1 MPTSSPSVSHTPPAS
16 PGMEGLLEMSPPAV
30 VSWLIDQAIKVGA
43 SDLFLSCEQEDW
55 SVTLRHLGVIRPA
68 CRLPLAMGRHCVSH
82 LRAEANMDI
91 AEHHHP
97 HDGRCVYRTA
107 NGKQID
113 IRICSLPTLH
123 GEDLALR
130 LLDRE
135 SSLLSLNQIG
145 LLSPDDARME
155 RLLGYPGG
163 LLLFTGPTG
172 SGKTTTM
179 YACLQFLND
188 GHRRIH
194 TIEDPIEYTISG
206 LHQSQVNAKQGI
218 HFPDLLRGIIRQ
230 GPDVIMIGEIRDPET
245 AKTAVNAA
253 NSGHLVLAT
262 LHASVAAGSVQSMLA
277 FDVSPHFLA
286 TSLIGAVSQRLVRT
300 FCPECRFP
308 IIWDDD
314 NPAPANGLGEPQFS
328 VIGCPACHQT
338 GFRGRTAVF
347 EILEVSPTI
356 RGLIQTR
363 EPAQVIEEQAYM
375 EGMTGFLHSAQALV
389 ARGVTNFQ
397 EVSRSL
403 PPESLRG
410 HDQSGKQAGKK
421 TIHQGGT
428 CRECPC
434 VEM

>member
-1 MPTSSPSVSHTPPAS
+1 MPTLSPSVGNTQPDS
-16 PGMEGLLEMSPPAV
+16 PSMEGLLELSPPAI

-55 SVTLRHLGVIRPA
+55 SVTLRHLGVVRPA
-68 CRLPLAMGRHCVSH
+68 CRLPLAVGRHCVSH

-97 HDGRCVYRTA
+97 HDGRCVYRTVE
-107 NGKQID
+107 GKQID
-113 IRICSLPTLH
+113 IRICSLPTLY

-130 LLDRE
+130 LLNRN
-135 SSLLSLNQIG
+135 SNLLGLNQIG
-145 LLSPDDARME
+145 LLTPDDARME
-155 RLLGYPGG
+155 RLLESPGG
-163 LLLFTGPTG
+163 LILFTGPTG

-179 YACLQFLND
+179 YACLQYLND

-194 TIEDPIEYTISG
+194 TIEDPIEYTIAG

-308 IIWDDD
+308 IIGDDG
-314 NPAPANGLGEPQFS
+314 NPAPVNGLGEAQFS
-328 VIGCPACHQT
+328 AMGCPACHQT
-338 GFRGRTAVF
+338 GFSGRTAVF

-356 RGLIQTR
+356 RGLIQAH

-375 EGMTGFLHSAQALV
+375 EGMSGFLRSARALV
-389 ARGVTNFQ
+389 AKGVTNFQ
-397 EVSRSL
+397 EVSRCL
-403 PPESLRG
+403 PSECLRG
-410 HDQSGKQAGKK
+410 QDQPGKQVGKK
-421 TIHQGGT
+421 TTQQGRT
-428 CRECPC
+428 CLECRC
-434 VEM
+434 AEM